1 MDSGF
6 FVPNSI
12 ILDETQL
19 SGKTLDST
27 EFKQFV
33 INLRSI
39 LENHALAIN
48 SKDTGQYTDSE
59 SIPGQLF
66 YIGSTSENSTI
77 FRKRVTFGA
86 LPNAGTTSI
95 AHNIP
100 FVASY
105 TLTRL
110 YGAATDPGASL
121 RYIPIPFV
129 DVSGAEP
136 VGNIELNL
144 DATNV
149 NITTTGNGTNFTRCF
164 VVIEYTKL

>member
-1 MDSGF
+1 MAQGF
-6 FVPNSI
+6 FVPESVI
-12 ILDETQL
+12 IDETNL
-19 SGKTLDST
+19 RGKTLDSL

-39 LENHALAIN
+39 IERHAKAIN
-48 SKDTGQYTDSE
+48 VRDTGQYTDNE
-59 SIPGQLF
+59 SLPGQLF
-66 YIGSTSENSTI
+66 YVTTTADSTPV
-77 FRKRVTFGA
+77 FRKRVTFGG

-100 FVASY
+100 FTAAY
-105 TLTRL
+105 TVTRL
-110 YGAATDPGASL
+110 YGAATDPGATL
-121 RYIPIPFV
+121 RGIPIPFV
-129 DVSGAEP
+129 NVSGAEP
-136 VGNIELNL
+136 VGNVELNV